1 MEHESDFVGA
11 FAPVRALVDLN
22 ALHGIGQLPPED
34 DPPACPVA
42 PKPPRLPEPGEDD
55 AVLALPEPDEREP
68 EPEKKY
74 HPERPE

>member
-1 MEHESDFVGA
+1 
-11 FAPVRALVDLN
+11 
-22 ALHGIGQLPPED
+22 
-34 DPPACPVA
+34 VA